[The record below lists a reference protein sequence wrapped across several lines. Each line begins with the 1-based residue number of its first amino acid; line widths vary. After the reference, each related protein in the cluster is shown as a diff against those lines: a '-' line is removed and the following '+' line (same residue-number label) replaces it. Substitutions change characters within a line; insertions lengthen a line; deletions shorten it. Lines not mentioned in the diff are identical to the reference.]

1 MQIKNLLHLFLQL
14 FSYALII
21 RIILDYIRMFAR
33 SWRPNGLVLALFEII
48 FAITEKPT
56 AFIRKF
62 VPPLRLGGVAIDLSF
77 IILLL
82 MVIPLGHQLIEL
94 IL

>member
-1 MQIKNLLHLFLQL
+1 MV
-14 FSYALII
+14 
-21 RIILDYIRMFAR
+21 
-33 SWRPNGLVLALFEII
+33 LVLFEVI
-48 FAITEKPT
+48 FTITEKPT

-62 VPPLRLGGVAIDLSF
+62 VPPLRLGGVALDLSF

-82 MVIPLGHQLIEL
+82 FVIPLGHKLIDL